1 MLDLSCRKREPGG
14 PYHVVTDRWQK
25 FSDFTLSEGS
35 LAELAQSCDEFLVHG
50 VDQEGKRLGIDQ
62 ELVSLLA
69 AHSPIPV
76 TYAGGVR
83 SLVSCQSTAHAPF
96 APLPFPGRQIQWQW
110 SGPCYVFLRCLRLAE
125 LAACDQVGFS
135 HFGLISILT

>member
-1 MLDLSCRKREPGG
+1 MGQVQKVGKQRLVLDLSCRKREPGG
-14 PYHVVTDRWQK
+14 AYHVVTDRWQK
-25 FSDFTLSEGS
+25 FSDFTLSESS
-35 LAELAQSCDEFLVHG
+35 LAELAKSCDEFLVHG

-83 SLVSCQSTAHAPF
+83 SLVS
-96 APLPFPGRQIQWQW
+96 I
-110 SGPCYVFLRCLRLAE
+110 VF
-125 LAACDQVGFS
+125 
-135 HFGLISILT
+135 